1 RHVERMVIGKG
12 DHAGCELDALR
23 SLGRRRSSDVACT
36 DLLVGD
42 GGRPPNVIIP
52 RRGSAMT
59 SSFRFPRSV
68 CYAAL
73 LMTVTGD
80 LGTRDRLDAAFA
92 REERRGRLVAGAAP
106 SGAILL
112 LLGLPAGARPGRRG
126 AAAWV

>member
-1 RHVERMVIGKG
+1 MMGGDEGAEVQTWHARISWLVMV
-12 DHAGCELDALR
+12 
-23 SLGRRRSSDVACT
+23 SD
-36 DLLVGD
+36 
-42 GGRPPNVIIP
+42 PPNVTIP

-92 REERRGRLVAGAAP
+92 REERRGLRVAGPPRPGPRAFIP
-106 SGAILL
+106 GR
-112 LLGLPAGARPGRRG
+112 GARAGPPPRPAPRLGPL
-126 AAAWV
+126 

>member
-1 RHVERMVIGKG
+1 
-12 DHAGCELDALR
+12 CELDALR
-23 SLGRRRSSDVACT
+23 SLGSRRSSDVACT

-42 GGRPPNVIIP
+42 GRRPPNVIIP

-73 LMTVTGD
+73 LMTVTRD

-92 REERRGRLVAGAAP
+92 REDRRRLMVAAAARSAAIMFVLGWLAVASPGRGRAYACVPGAAP
-106 SGAILL
+106 FLL
-112 LLGLPAGARPGRRG
+112 
-126 AAAWV
+126 V